1 MCILWQMSSHN
12 SAVSSRTNLNS
23 CGEFTVIIYCYQL
36 VGRLCC
42 THSLI
47 HPTRADIIPIC
58 WFYTY
63 LRLLFLRARIHWRS
77 TTLIRSGHHLSR
89 LPMLPRKIWPPAE
102 TSIRPPSRTGKH
114 VYLLGLINRHR
125 NLRSIFR
132 FALLLDISGS

>member
-47 HPTRADIIPIC
+47 HPTRVDIIPIC

-63 LRLLFLRARIHWRS
+63 LGLLFLRAPS
-77 TTLIRSGHHLSR
+77 FFVC
-89 LPMLPRKIWPPAE
+89 
-102 TSIRPPSRTGKH
+102 TSSDSP
-114 VYLLGLINRHR
+114 
-125 NLRSIFR
+125 
-132 FALLLDISGS
+132 LLLQSNSLVIKDVMFCLVMFAWWKDAVALHLYITYKK